1 MRISEVSQQF
11 NISIQT
17 LYYYEREGI
26 IPPIQKNKSGN
37 RDYTSDDLKWIHYIR
52 SLRRAHV
59 SLEQIRR
66 YVAMVQVGQ
75 STRAERLAL
84 LKNQRKE
91 LERQISGL
99 QDSLSWIT
107 HKIDYFDTYKQD
119 LEGVVS
125 VNQKKPCV

>member
-1 MRISEVSQQF
+1 
-11 NISIQT
+11 
-17 LYYYEREGI
+17 
-26 IPPIQKNKSGN
+26 
-37 RDYTSDDLKWIHYIR
+37 
-52 SLRRAHV
+52 
-59 SLEQIRR
+59 
-66 YVAMVQVGQ
+66 MVQVGQ